1 MAEKTDSQYNSHISF
16 SEGKIALQS
25 YFAREGWGKGGGY
38 GGRWVGREK
47 GRGILLNSHFLK

>member
-25 YFAREGWGKGGGY
+25 YFAREGWGKGVDMGEGGWGERR
-38 GGRWVGREK
+38 GGEFYL
-47 GRGILLNSHFLK
+47 IAIS